1 MSKLQDCQLQLDVTL
16 QKVNNYISAKEKRPK
31 ELREL
36 VKRGHQHI
44 VSEFEELPLLDEEK
58 EMQLCRLK
66 VEEAEILEKLK
77 DHVALLSEKRL
88 SLSKLI
94 TDMGEKCLELGPEM
108 LKDVRRIMQRGHD
121 SGS

>member
-31 ELREL
+31 ELRATSTS
-36 VKRGHQHI
+36 
-44 VSEFEELPLLDEEK
+44 SEFEELPLLDEEK